1 MISIIT
7 VPLMI
12 IITTALRETPIET
25 TAIIGNILKNRLNKI
40 RS

>member
-1 MISIIT
+1 MI
-7 VPLMI
+7 
-12 IITTALRETPIET
+12 TALRETPIET

>member
-1 MISIIT
+1 
-7 VPLMI
+7 MI
-12 IITTALRETPIET
+12 IITTALHETPIET